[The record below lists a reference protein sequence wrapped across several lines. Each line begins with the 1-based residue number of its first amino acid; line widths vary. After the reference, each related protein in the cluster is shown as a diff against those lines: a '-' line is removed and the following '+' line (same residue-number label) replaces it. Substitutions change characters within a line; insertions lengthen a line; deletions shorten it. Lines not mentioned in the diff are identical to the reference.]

1 MHVRCY
7 NNNTEYSNIDDSNCG
22 SVWAPII
29 ILDVIKVIISHVV
42 TMSILSIVDIIIL
55 NLAPSMLQ

>member
-7 NNNTEYSNIDDSNCG
+7 NNNTECSSIDDSNCG

-42 TMSILSIVDIIIL
+42 TMLILSIVDIIIL